1 MNTSRRPAMRSFAPC
16 SLAVRCFAPCGLAV
30 PSFAFP
36 CAMYI
41 HTYICLYMLAS
52 LALSAKVLVKVLR
65 DAYGLQ
71 DRSRHKASS
80 EATAHP
86 ESAAGTRPLFGGN
99 GPSGIFSSR
108 R

>member
-1 MNTSRRPAMRSFAPC
+1 MQYIYICIYIYIYIYKQRLAMRS
-16 SLAVRCFAPCGLAV
+16 
-30 PSFAFP
+30 
-36 CAMYI
+36 CALLCAGPALRSPALY
-41 HTYICLYMLAS
+41 TYLHLSVYAAS
-52 LALSAKVLVKVLR
+52 LALSTKVLVKVLR